1 MRIRTFAALTLAFIA
16 AGSWTAALAQDS
28 TSWAATASVRYRLV
42 PDLTY
47 LTADGQD
54 LKLDLILPR
63 DVTAPAPLLL
73 YIHGGGW
80 VQGSKEGS
88 DLALLPWIE
97 QGWAVA
103 NVGYRLG
110 PVAQAPA
117 AVEDCRC
124 ALRFLRENAA
134 TYKIDPARIVV
145 SGHSAGGHLS
155 LTTGMLTA
163 AAGFDNRCP
172 KRNTDPT
179 AGGLADAVVE
189 EMPVA
194 AIVNWFGI
202 TDVPD
207 LIAGK
212 NAKAYAVQW
221 LGGLPGREDLARR
234 LSPLTL
240 VRKDLPPILT
250 LHGDADPIV
259 PYQHAVRLHEALG
272 KAGAVHQLHTVP
284 GGGHGGFNAEQAL
297 EAYRVIREFVSKHAP
312 PGVVSTTPS
321 SAFNVGAEDGAG
333 APAS

>member
-1 MRIRTFAALTLAFIA
+1 VRNRRFVALTLALVA
-16 AGSWTAALAQDS
+16 AGSWSPARAQDS
-28 TSWAATASVRYRLV
+28 TDWAAGASVRYRVV

-63 DVTAPAPLLL
+63 DTTAPAPLLI

-145 SGHSAGGHLS
+145 TGHSAGGHLS

-172 KRNTDPT
+172 KRNTDPA
-179 AGGLADAVVE
+179 AGGFADVVVE

-207 LIAGK
+207 LLAGK

-221 LGGLPGREDLARR
+221 LGSLPDREALARS

-240 VRKDLPPILT
+240 VRPKLPPILT

-259 PYQHAVRLHEALG
+259 PYQHAVRLHEALT
-272 KAGAVHQLHTVP
+272 KAGVANQLHTVP
-284 GGGHGGFNAEQAL
+284 GGGHGNFTAEQAL
-297 EAYRVIREFVSKHAP
+297 EAYRVIREFVSKHVA
-312 PGVVSTTPS
+312 T
-321 SAFNVGAEDGAG
+321 
-333 APAS
+333 PAS